1 MNLMLSHSF
10 IQSKKKTFGECL
22 SSSFGLVRC
31 DCDLAQF
38 VVVVIASSSCL
49 LLLLL
54 LPVVVAASASAA
66 SACCSL

>member
-1 MNLMLSHSF
+1 MNRMLSHSF

-31 DCDLAQF
+31 DSDLAQF
-38 VVVVIASSSCL
+38 VVVDSSSCL